1 MKVFVQS
8 HTGKPLMPTTPR
20 RARLWLKAKRA
31 WVVRREPFTIQLCF
45 ETSANTQPVTIGVD
59 TGSQT
64 VGLAA
69 TANREVVFQA
79 EIHLRTDISWKL
91 IQRRQYRR
99 TRRSR
104 KTRYRAARWSNR
116 RRHAGWLAPSLR
128 SKAEATVKAV
138 RFLASLLP
146 IRQIHV
152 EIGSFDTQKMQNPEV
167 CGVSYQQ
174 GQLQGYLLREYLL
187 AKWQRLCAYCKTSGV
202 PLQVEH
208 LVPKSRGG
216 SDRASNLVI
225 ACDACNKQ
233 KGSRTAEEFGYPE
246 IQAQARVPLKDAAHV
261 SSLKTAVVKSLV
273 QQFGS
278 ERVAVTYGYETKYQ
292 RIQVLNLPKSHTN
305 DAVAMACE
313 MGEIVKAGSSVYQI
327 RCIARGNY
335 QLFNGKHS
343 EHKVW
348 SPKKVHGWKLYEL
361 IAVKGQIGYIGG
373 RRVKGAFVVKD
384 VVSGKTLIEVT
395 PRKLRRLSRP
405 DQGWIIT
412 RFPISQFSGK
422 ERGASSPQLKRGG
435 TRAARIMEGM

>member
-1 MKVFVQS
+1 
-8 HTGKPLMPTTPR
+8 
-20 RARLWLKAKRA
+20 
-31 WVVRREPFTIQLCF
+31 
-45 ETSANTQPVTIGVD
+45 
-59 TGSQT
+59 
-64 VGLAA
+64 
-69 TANREVVFQA
+69 
-79 EIHLRTDISWKL
+79 
-91 IQRRQYRR
+91 
-99 TRRSR
+99 
-104 KTRYRAARWSNR
+104 
-116 RRHAGWLAPSLR
+116 
-128 SKAEATVKAV
+128 
-138 RFLASLLP
+138 LP
-146 IRQIHV
+146 IDQINV

-187 AKWQRLCAYCKTSGV
+187 AKWQRQCAYCQTSGV

-246 IQAQARVPLKDAAHV
+246 IQAQARRPLKDAAHV
-261 SSLKTAVVKSLV
+261 SSIKTAVVKSLV

-305 DAVAMACE
+305 DAVAIACE
-313 MGEIVKAGSSVYQI
+313 MGGLVKVGSSVYQI

-348 SPKKVHGWKLYEL
+348 APKKVHGWKLYEL

-373 RRVKGAFVVKD
+373 RRVKGSFVVKD

-422 ERGASSPQLKRGG
+422 ESGASSPS
-435 TRAARIMEGM
+435 